1 MVTQSHRSKENFSMT
16 AGLPKGETKGFM
28 RENKMSIMPK
38 SLWIVVILFYS
49 IPFFLEMFI
58 EGNSL
63 LELQISIAWFGCLIP
78 TVIFAYYHGFKGGLI
93 ATIFSITLN
102 LLTELYDHI
111 NGTIYSLE
119 WYLLTEVAIVNMVV
133 TIPIS
138 FLVNKLHAERKRLEV
153 INEELKSKNEYIKR
167 MAYQDSL
174 TQLPN
179 RRFFEKKLIR
189 TLNETN
195 ESNEQLAVLFI
206 DLDGFKNVNDTLG
219 HDAGD
224 QLLQE
229 VSTRLKSC
237 IREADTVARLA
248 GDEFTVL
255 VPFISYKDAIQ
266 VTERILQ
273 ELQLSY
279 LIKNIEVKV
288 TPSIGIAFSKDVKN
302 EAETLIKYA
311 DTAMYQAKK
320 KGKNN
325 YQIYNTVF
333 G

>member
-1 MVTQSHRSKENFSMT
+1 ME
-16 AGLPKGETKGFM
+16 AGLPKGEPKDFM
-28 RENKMSIMPK
+28 PKNKISIIPK
-38 SLWIVVILFYS
+38 SLWMVVILFYS

-58 EGNSL
+58 EGHSL
-63 LELQISIAWFGCLIP
+63 FVELQISIAWFGCLVP
-78 TVIFAYYHGFKGGLI
+78 TVIFTYYHGFKGGLI

-102 LLTELYDHI
+102 LITELHDHI
-111 NGTIYSLE
+111 NGTIHSLE
-119 WYLLTEVAIVNMVV
+119 WYLLIEIAIVNMVV

-138 FLVNKLHAERKRLEV
+138 FLVNRLHVKRTRLEV
-153 INEELKSKNEYIKR
+153 LNEELKSKNEYINR

-219 HDAGD
+219 HNAGD

-237 IREADTVARLA
+237 TREVDTVARLG

-255 VPFISYKDAIQ
+255 LPFISYKDAAIQ
-266 VTERILQ
+266 VAERILQ
-273 ELQLSY
+273 ELRRSY

-288 TPSIGIAFSKDVKN
+288 TPSIGIVFSENVEN
-302 EAETLIKYA
+302 EAETLIKCA

-325 YQIYNTVF
+325 YQIYNNMFIDAT
-333 G
+333 